1 MILVQFRH
9 YLLNVDHP
17 LVIPTKKKIRFV
29 FTAADVIHSW
39 WVPALGWKKDANPGF
54 INEAWTSVDEPGTY
68 RGQCTELCG
77 KDHGFMPI
85 VVIAM
90 NQPDYD
96 AWVKKTEEEAK
107 KGPDLSDQS
116 RDQLIAK
123 GAVVYEKNCA
133 TCHLPGGEGVPG
145 AFPALKGSAV
155 VTGDINAQL
164 HLVMNGKN
172 AMPAFGKV
180 LKADELAQVITYT
193 RNALGNSV
201 GDEIQPK
208 GIPSSSSKAS
218 EPAAEAEP
226 ADEPKAST
234 VDLSKDDL
242 IAKGKTV
249 YESNCASC
257 HQADGKGMPPTF
269 PALTGSSVVTGDID
283 AQVKFIM
290 HGKGMMPA
298 FGKMLSPTDFAA
310 VVTYTR
316 NGLGNSVNDSIQPS
330 AIQALQ

>member
-1 MILVQFRH
+1 
-9 YLLNVDHP
+9 
-17 LVIPTKKKIRFV
+17 
-29 FTAADVIHSW
+29 
-39 WVPALGWKKDANPGF
+39 
-54 INEAWTSVDEPGTY
+54 
-68 RGQCTELCG
+68 
-77 KDHGFMPI
+77 MPI

-90 NQPDYD
+90 NQPEYD
-96 AWVKKTEEEAK
+96 VWVKKTEEEAK
-107 KGPDLSDQS
+107 EGPNLNDQS
-116 RDQLIAK
+116 RDQLMAK
-123 GAVVYEKNCA
+123 GAAVYEKNCA

-145 AFPALKGSAV
+145 AFPALKGSAIV
-155 VTGDINAQL
+155 NGDISVQL

-208 GIPSSSSKAS
+208 GIQSSS
-218 EPAAEAEP
+218 PEATES
-226 ADEPKAST
+226 AVEDEPEKPVAST

-249 YESNCASC
+249 YETNCASC

-269 PALTGSSVVTGDID
+269 PALTGSSVVTGDIN
-283 AQVKFIM
+283 AQVKFILN
-290 HGKGMMPA
+290 GKGMMPA
-298 FGKMLSPTDFAA
+298 FGKMLNPTDFAA

-316 NGLGNSVNDSIQPS
+316 NGLGNSVNDSIKPS